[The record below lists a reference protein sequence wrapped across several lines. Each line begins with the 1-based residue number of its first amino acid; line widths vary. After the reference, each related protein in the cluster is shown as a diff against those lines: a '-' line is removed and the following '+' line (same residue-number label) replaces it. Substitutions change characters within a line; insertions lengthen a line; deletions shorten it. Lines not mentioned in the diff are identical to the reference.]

1 MKLSFDQS
9 RLYLMFGYLLVTLG
23 VLWLVIDQSPL
34 VIMSSLA
41 VLVVL
46 QVHCYEPLMRSI
58 RDTSGSIDQTGSS
71 LYAVLIEFN
80 KRIHH
85 FLDMEDVLL
94 FLDTTLKSHLRAG
107 KIVYLVNPELIREDG
122 EDSED
127 EKHSEDEKYSEDADV
142 EQAVRQRRLI
152 PWGANGSVL
161 SDLELECLG
170 EQMQA
175 THGTIM
181 PHAGKSILNDAFYST
196 KTSLAFAVTHN
207 DCLLA
212 IVMVAKADERIPWS
226 ARERELFGYLANQLS
241 IILDRIR
248 VYREVMR
255 KTRMDHAEKLQ
266 VMQNLSANI
275 AHEMRTPLAGIR
287 ASITGIENYLP
298 VLIDAYDSAQSGS
311 THQLVPIREQHL
323 KSLRTSSQRIKL
335 MIDQANAV
343 IDMLLVNLRTSSF
356 EQLNRCR
363 ASVCVEQA
371 IDRYPFKAGERAKV
385 QLELAEDFDFMG
397 VELLMIY
404 IFFNLI
410 KNALYAIRS
419 AQKGEIK
426 ITLRRGGNGASAS
439 RRGMGQIIFTD
450 TAEGIPP
457 ELIEKIFDG
466 FFTTKSDGTGAGL
479 TFCKRTLISFGGDMD
494 CESSYGEYTRFILSL
509 PLLTTEQA

>member
-1 MKLSFDQS
+1 MKFRFDQS
-9 RLYLMFGYLLVTLG
+9 RLYLMLGYLLVTLS
-23 VLWLVIDQSPL
+23 VLWLVIDYRPW
-34 VIMSSLA
+34 VVMSALA

-46 QVHCYEPLMRSI
+46 QVLCYEPLMRSI
-58 RDTSGSIDQTGSS
+58 RDASGGADRSESS
-71 LYAVLIEFN
+71 LYAVLIQLN

-107 KIVYLVNPELIREDG
+107 RTVYLVNPELLREEGG
-122 EDSED
+122 EESGKGKEGSGKDSEEAGD
-127 EKHSEDEKYSEDADV
+127 ITGQAFKQPRLVAWGRSGAVLNDV
-142 EQAVRQRRLI
+142 K
-152 PWGANGSVL
+152 
-161 SDLELECLG
+161 LESLG
-170 EQMQA
+170 EFLRT
-175 THGTIM
+175 THGTLM
-181 PHAGKSILNDAFYST
+181 PHDGNMILTDAFDAT
-196 KTSLAFAVTHN
+196 KTSLAVAVTHN

-212 IVMVAKADERIPWS
+212 VVMVAKVDERTPWS
-226 ARERELFGYLANQLS
+226 DQERELFGYLANQLS

-298 VLIDAYDSAQSGS
+298 TLIDAYDSAQSGRAR
-311 THQLVPIREQHL
+311 QLVPIRDQHL
-323 KSLRTSSQRIKL
+323 NTLRNSSQRITL

-356 EQLNRCR
+356 EQLDRCR
-363 ASVCVEQA
+363 AAACVEQA

-410 KNALYAIRS
+410 KNALYSMRS
-419 AQKGEIK
+419 AQVGEIN
-426 ITLRRGGNGASAS
+426 ITLRRGKSVG
-439 RRGMGQIIFTD
+439 RREEIGQIIFTD

-457 ELIEKIFDG
+457 EVIGKIFDG

-479 TFCKRTLISFGGDMD
+479 TFCKRTLVSFGGDMD
-494 CESSYGEYTRFILSL
+494 CESVYGEYTRFILSL
-509 PLLTTEQA
+509 PIMTTQ